1 MKSILLFTLLLL
13 SFTTS
18 LAQDKKQKVVWDIS
32 SEDTTVQA
40 AVFRQVNNARA
51 ILPDLQVEVVFHGK
65 ALFSVMADS
74 TQFRSRVVDAKDK
87 GVQISACNNSLKR
100 LKIDPSKLMKEIVVI
115 PSAVAEFIVK
125 QSEGWSYIKA
135 GH

>member
-1 MKSILLFTLLLL
+1 MKSFLLFTFLFLSYIT
-13 SFTTS
+13 SFT
-18 LAQDKKQKVVWDIS
+18 QDKKQKVVWDIS

-51 ILPDLQVEVVFHGK
+51 ILPELQVEVVFHGK
-65 ALFSVMADS
+65 ALFAVMADS
-74 TQFRSRVVDAKDK
+74 IQFRSRIKDANEK
-87 GVQISACNNSLKR
+87 GVQLAACNNSLKR
-100 LKIDPSKLMKEIVVI
+100 LKIDPSKLMKEVVVV
-115 PSAVAEFIVK
+115 PSAVVEFIVK